1 MNIEVRLPEIS
12 ENVESGD
19 VIKVLVS
26 VGDVVEVDQSL
37 VELETDKAVLEVPS
51 PQKGTVSQIL
61 VKAGDTVAIG
71 QVLLRIETSENEAAQ
86 VRLEAAGQSP
96 ERNEVPGAATHRAE
110 TPGPSAP
117 PESALRRPAAP
128 ESSRG
133 AAEVPA
139 APRERPPEHA
149 LPPLAS
155 PAVRRL
161 ARELGVDLRK
171 VRGSGDGGRI
181 LQEDLKAFARQAV
194 EEVPPFPNVAQPPS
208 AAEPTR
214 WGPIV
219 REPMSKVRQITAR
232 TMTQAWTT
240 IPHVTQYDKA
250 DITRIDAALKKYGP
264 RSEKAGAK
272 LTITAVLLKTAASA
286 LRVFPQFNASI
297 DVEKQ
302 EIIYKHY
309 VHIGVAVDTDR
320 GLLVPVIR
328 NVDQKNIAALSVELG
343 MIAEK
348 ARARKLTPEEFEG
361 GTFTVSNLGGIGGVG
376 FSPIVYPP
384 QSAIL
389 GVSRARMEPVLM
401 DERFQP
407 RLMLPL
413 CVSYDHRIIDGADGA
428 RFLRWIVEALE
439 EPILLSLEG

>member
-26 VGDVVEVDQSL
+26 VGDVVEVDQPL
-37 VELETDKAVLEVPS
+37 VELETDKAVFEVPS
-51 PQKGTVSQIL
+51 PQKGTVSEIL
-61 VKAGDTVAIG
+61 AKTGDTVAIG
-71 QVLLRIETSENEAAQ
+71 QVLLRIETSAPEAAQ
-86 VRLEAAGQSP
+86 VRPEAAGQP
-96 ERNEVPGAATHRAE
+96 IAKPE
-110 TPGPSAP
+110 TP
-117 PESALRRPAAP
+117 RPAAERAQTP
-128 ESSRG
+128 KPVTPLDSPLRHPADPGSGRG
-133 AAEVPA
+133 AV
-139 APRERPPEHA
+139 ERPASTREAPDEHA
-149 LPPLAS
+149 LSPLAS

-161 ARELGVDLRK
+161 ARELGVDLRR

-181 LQEDLKAFARQAV
+181 LQEDLKEFARQAV
-194 EEVPPFPNVAQPPS
+194 EDILPSPHVPPAPPG
-208 AAEPTR
+208 AEPTK

-219 REPMSKVRQITAR
+219 RESMSKVRQVTAR

-250 DITRIDAALKKYGP
+250 DITRTDAALRKYGLK
-264 RSEKAGAK
+264 SEKAGAK

-286 LRVFPQFNASI
+286 LRVFPRFNASI

-302 EIIYKHY
+302 EIIYKQY
-309 VHIGVAVDTDR
+309 CHIGVAVDTER

-328 NVDQKNIAALSVELG
+328 DVDKKNIATLSEELG
-343 MIAEK
+343 AIAEK

-384 QSAIL
+384 QAAIL
-389 GVSRARMEPVLM
+389 GVSRARMEPVFM
-401 DERFQP
+401 DDRFQP

-428 RFLRWIVEALE
+428 RFLRWIVDALE
-439 EPILLSLEG
+439 EPILIALEG